1 MDFASVGIDD
11 GFADA
16 KTDSHSFVSVS
27 CVVFRRASAVKNRIQ
42 QIGGNPF
49 AVIFNGDRES
59 AFFGGG
65 HQINGFIGA
74 GMEQGVFQK
83 VIDYLFYQGRI
94 HGYYD
99 DGIGN
104 ADPHLD
110 IREPFPEPPHGI

>member
-1 MDFASVGIDD
+1 MGIDD

-16 KTDSHSFVSVS
+16 QTDSHSFVSVS
-27 CVVFRRASAVKNRIQ
+27 GMVFRCASAIKNRIQ
-42 QIGGNPF
+42 QLRVNTL
-49 AVIFNGDRES
+49 AVIFDGDRES
-59 AFFGGG
+59 AFFCGGY
-65 HQINGFIGA
+65 QVNGPIGA

-99 DGIGN
+99 DGVGN

-110 IREPFPEPPHGI
+110 IREPFSEPLDGF